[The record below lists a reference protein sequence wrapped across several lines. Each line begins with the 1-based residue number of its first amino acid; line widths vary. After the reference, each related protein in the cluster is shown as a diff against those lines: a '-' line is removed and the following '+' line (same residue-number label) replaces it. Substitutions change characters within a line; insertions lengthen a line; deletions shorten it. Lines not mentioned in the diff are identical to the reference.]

1 MLVTLLFQDK
11 LYTVRLPEKVRG
23 QYFISDED
31 AGTFSES
38 FLGIEAYENEWII
51 RAGKHL
57 QLFEVKTGEKV
68 KEVILQEGNIYPVRV
83 IAEQVKEGYLLTE
96 PFTEDRCR
104 FQKYIVDSDC
114 KLSIGSE
121 ETNEI
126 EIRNNY
132 VTAKHASLEWQNG
145 NWILQDY
152 NSTNGTY
159 VNCKK

>member
-51 RAGKHL
+51 KAGKHL
-57 QLFEVKTGEKV
+57 QLFEAKTGEKV
-68 KEVILQEGNIYPVRV
+68 KEVTLQEGNIYPVRV

-96 PFTEDRCR
+96 PFTEVCHR
-104 FQKYIVDSDC
+104 FGLQI
-114 KLSIGSE
+114 IHWFR
-121 ETNEI
+121 
-126 EIRNNY
+126 RN
-132 VTAKHASLEWQNG
+132 Q
-145 NWILQDY
+145 
-152 NSTNGTY
+152 
-159 VNCKK
+159 